1 MCGDNMNEQIN
12 NLMVVKNDSDSY
24 KRVKS
29 LIDILKNMFHT
40 DIGLYI
46 NTEKTQHYFNQ
57 AINMIMKLI
66 DDDAPIVL
74 LSQSNYL
81 PFDDDFYCHLIRYGG
96 IHQVLCE
103 KVQYA
108 TFIMLDNTTENHLV
122 EPYTYIHNNYIYNKV
137 LDFLQK
143 YNEEQDFF
151 NEYNDEINDIID
163 YSLDYLDI
171 DWDAIKNNL

>member
-1 MCGDNMNEQIN
+1 MIKDLII
-12 NLMVVKNDSDSY
+12 LKNDSDSY

-29 LIDILKNMFHT
+29 LINILKNMFHT

-46 NTEKTQHYFNQ
+46 NTEKTQHYFNK
-57 AINMIMKLI
+57 AINEIMKII

-74 LSQSNYL
+74 LKQSNYL
-81 PFDDDFYCHLIRYGG
+81 PFDDDFYCYLIRYGG
-96 IHQVLCE
+96 IHQVLNE

-122 EPYTYIHNNYIYNKV
+122 ESYKAQTHMVNNHIYNTV
-137 LDFLQK
+137 LDFLQT

-151 NEYNDEINDIID
+151 NEYNDEINDKIND
-163 YSLDYLDI
+163 ALDYLDI
-171 DWDAIKNNL
+171 DWDVIKNNL

>member
-1 MCGDNMNEQIN
+1 MCGDNMNATNEQIN
-12 NLMVVKNDSDSY
+12 NLMVVKNDFDSY

-74 LSQSNYL
+74 LSQSNY
-81 PFDDDFYCHLIRYGG
+81 
-96 IHQVLCE
+96 
-103 KVQYA
+103 
-108 TFIMLDNTTENHLV
+108 
-122 EPYTYIHNNYIYNKV
+122 
-137 LDFLQK
+137 
-143 YNEEQDFF
+143 
-151 NEYNDEINDIID
+151 
-163 YSLDYLDI
+163 
-171 DWDAIKNNL
+171 AI